1 MSILWYL
8 MADDCIFYFRQ
19 KVLPS
24 EPLLILMRVNVNVFE
39 MRVAIMNFGVLIEYL
54 SDLVHKN

>member
-1 MSILWYL
+1 M
-8 MADDCIFYFRQ
+8 MADDCIFYFRK